1 MTDENSR
8 GVETRWQKEK
18 GFYLSK
24 VESLYNIKRG
34 DKGNFIC
41 VLGKYCNYS
50 KEDGLEWI
58 KIGVKELI
66 RSRVQ

>member
-41 VLGKYCNYS
+41 VLGKLLQLLQ
-50 KEDGLEWI
+50 GGWF
-58 KIGVKELI
+58 
-66 RSRVQ
+66 RVDQDWS